1 MQQWIKDTGGLGIVF
16 WLIGYLASLVLFFS
30 PFAESMGWILLI
42 LCTPVTCI
50 ITWWWFRSRSLP
62 LSYYLKVGIAWTAI
76 AIVFDYLFIV
86 LLLDALYYGADV
98 FIYYALTFLI
108 PVCVGLY
115 LTHLQKKPAGQ
126 RGS

>member
-1 MQQWIKDTGGLGIVF
+1 MQQWIKDTAGLGTVF
-16 WLIGYLASLVLFFS
+16 WMIGYLASLVLFFS

-42 LCTPVTCI
+42 VCTPVTFI

-62 LSYYLKVGIAWTAI
+62 LSSYIRVGIAWTAI

-86 LLLDALYYGADV
+86 LLFNAIYYGADV

-108 PVCVGLY
+108 PVIVGY
-115 LTHLQKKPAGQ
+115 CLTHLEKKPAGQ
-126 RGS
+126 QEL

>member
-42 LCTPVTCI
+42 LCTPVTFI
-50 ITWWWFRSRSLP
+50 ITWWWFRSRTLR
-62 LSYYLKVGIAWTAI
+62 LSYYMLVGIAWTAI

-86 LLLDALYYGADV
+86 LLLNALYYGADV
-98 FIYYALTFLI
+98 FIYYALTLLI
-108 PVCVGLY
+108 PVSVGLY
-115 LTHLQKKPAGQ
+115 LTRLQKKPEGQ
-126 RGS
+126 PEH

>member
-42 LCTPVTCI
+42 LCTPVTFI
-50 ITWWWFRSRSLP
+50 ITWWWFRSRTLR
-62 LSYYLKVGIAWTAI
+62 LSYYMLVGIAWTAI

-86 LLLDALYYGADV
+86 LLLNALYYGVDV

-108 PVCVGLY
+108 PVSVGLY
-115 LTHLQKKPAGQ
+115 LTHRQKKPEGQ
-126 RGS
+126 LEH